1 MNENFDFLV
10 RKDITFLNFGSF
22 GSCPKEIFS
31 FYQGKQLELESQPV
45 YFIVEEGI
53 HQLNNARKSLSQYVN
68 CDHDDLVF
76 VTNPSYAINT
86 IAKSLPLNKGD
97 EVLSTNLEY
106 GALIRTWNYY
116 CEKKGAKFVQQSIP
130 LPLSTVEEVVDA
142 FFSGC
147 NKNTKAIF
155 ISQITSSTALILPV
169 AEICI
174 EAKKRGLLTI
184 VDGAHVPAHIA
195 LNLHELKADIY
206 TGACHKWMMAPKGAS
221 FLFASKNV
229 QEWIDPLLISW
240 GFQTENPSSSRF
252 IDYHQTAGT
261 RDFSAF
267 LTVPFCIDFMKRHD
281 WEKVSRIN
289 KEMTIEWANR
299 LKDRLKFKSI
309 SPIDDTF
316 LGQMFA
322 IPIQTTDSLKL
333 KEILWV
339 KFKIEIPVT
348 QMGNRNFI
356 RFSIQAFNDWD
367 DYAALE
373 TALIDLQK
381 SEIIK
386 FC

>member
-45 YFIVEEGI
+45 SFIVEEGI

-184 VDGAHVPAHIA
+184 VDGAHVPAHIS

-206 TGACHKWMMAPKGAS
+206 TGACHKWMMAPKGSS

-240 GFQTENPSSSRF
+240 GFQTENPSRSRF

-289 KEMTIEWANR
+289 KEMTIEWASR
-299 LKDRLKFKSI
+299 LKDRFKFNSI
-309 SPIDDTF
+309 SPIDDSF

-322 IPIQTTDSLKL
+322 IPIQTTDPVKL

-348 QMGNRNFI
+348 QMENRNFI

>member
-31 FYQGKQLELESQPV
+31 FYQEKQLELESQPV
-45 YFIVEEGI
+45 SFIVDEGI
-53 HQLNNARKSLSQYVN
+53 FQLNNARKSLAHYVN

-86 IAKSLPLNKGD
+86 IAKSLPLNIGD

-130 LPLSTVEEVVDA
+130 LPLSTIEEFVDA
-142 FFSGC
+142 FFKGC

-169 AEICI
+169 AEICL

-206 TGACHKWMMAPKGAS
+206 TGACHKWMMAPKGSS

-229 QEWIDPLLISW
+229 QDWIDPLLISW
-240 GFQTENPSSSRF
+240 GFQSDNPTSSRF

-267 LTVPFCIDFMKRHD
+267 LTVPFCIDFMKRHN
-281 WEKVSRIN
+281 WKYVSRTN
-289 KEMTIEWANR
+289 KKMTLDWASR
-299 LKDRLKFKSI
+299 LKDRFEFNSI

-322 IPIQTTDSLKL
+322 IPIQTKDPLKL
-333 KEILWV
+333 KEILWE
-339 KFKIEIPVT
+339 KFEIEIPVT
-348 QMGNRNFI
+348 QMENRNFI

-367 DYAALE
+367 DYGALEAALIE
-373 TALIDLQK
+373 LQK

>member
-1 MNENFDFLV
+1 MNENFNFLV

-31 FYQGKQLELESQPV
+31 FYQDKQLELESQPV
-45 YFIVEEGI
+45 SFIVEEGI
-53 HQLNNARKSLSQYVN
+53 HQLNNARKSLAQYVN
-68 CDHDDLVF
+68 CHDDDLVF

-86 IAKSLPLNKGD
+86 IAKSLPLNIGD

-106 GALIRTWNYY
+106 GALIRTWSYY
-116 CEKKGAKFVQQSIP
+116 CDKKGAKFVQQSIP

-142 FFSGC
+142 FFSGY

-169 AEICI
+169 AEICR

-184 VDGAHVPAHIA
+184 VDGAHVPAHLA
-195 LNLHELKADIY
+195 LNLRELKADIY
-206 TGACHKWMMAPKGAS
+206 TGACHKWMMAPKGSS

-252 IDYHQTAGT
+252 IDHHQTAGT

-281 WEKVSRIN
+281 WEKVSRSN

-299 LKDRLKFKSI
+299 LKDSFKFNSI

-333 KEILWV
+333 KEFLWE

-348 QMGNRNFI
+348 RMENRNFI

-373 TALIDLQK
+373 TALIELQK
-381 SEIIK
+381 SKIIK